1 MSDEPEIQK
10 GSGDPDPEEAHDM
23 NPAGHS
29 AIFPLDYHSDSIQKI
44 SEKME
49 THAHHLHHAPGK
61 KIFHY
66 FYEFLM
72 LFLAVFC
79 GFLAENFREHYV
91 ERERAEQYM
100 ASFYQDLRADTAKLS
115 ADIAWDQDKLATLN
129 GMTNCYDTLRKNWM
143 STRCLWALVT
153 KSMANRRFILTD
165 RTLKQL
171 ANAGGFRLLKKEDA
185 DSITSYESQYNT
197 IDDFQATIFQQAQ
210 DNVRNTFNEMVDFSA
225 NGKMFTAID
234 NADSLKIENT
244 IPLLYAKDQALM
256 NKYFNQLYLYA
267 RVTRTHVS
275 QMEKL
280 KVRAMGLMEYF
291 KTEHK
296 FE

>member
-10 GSGDPDPEEAHDM
+10 GSGNPDPEETNEL
-23 NPAGHS
+23 NPSGHS
-29 AIFPLDYHSDSIQKI
+29 AIFPVDYNSDSIQKI

-79 GFLAENFREHYV
+79 GFIAENFREHYV
-91 ERERAEQYM
+91 ERERAEQYIS
-100 ASFYQDLRADTAKLS
+100 SFYLDLKTDTARLS
-115 ADIAWDQDKLATLN
+115 ADIAWDRDKLATLN
-129 GMTNCYDTLRKNWM
+129 GMTACYDTLRKNWQ
-143 STRCLWALVT
+143 STSCLWALVN
-153 KSMANRRFILTD
+153 KSMANKRFVLTD

-185 DSITSYESQYNT
+185 DSITSYETMYNT
-197 IDDFQATIFQQAQ
+197 MDDFQATIFQQAQ
-210 DNVRNTFNEMVDFSA
+210 DNVRNTFNEMADFNA
-225 NGKMFTAID
+225 NGRMLTAI
-234 NADSLKIENT
+234 NSSDSIEIENT
-244 IPLLYAKDQALM
+244 IPLLYTKDLKLV

-267 RVTRTHVS
+267 RVTRTHMH
-275 QMEKL
+275 QMERL
-280 KVRAMGLMEYF
+280 KEKAVGLMKYVRA
-291 KTEHK
+291 EHK
-296 FE
+296 LG

>member
-1 MSDEPEIQK
+1 
-10 GSGDPDPEEAHDM
+10 
-23 NPAGHS
+23 
-29 AIFPLDYHSDSIQKI
+29 
-44 SEKME
+44 ME

-100 ASFYQDLRADTAKLS
+100 VSFYQDLRADTAKLS
-115 ADIAWDQDKLATLN
+115 ADIAWDQDKLAILN
-129 GMTNCYDTLRKNWM
+129 GMTDCYDTLRKNWL

-185 DSITSYESQYNT
+185 DSIASYESQYNT
-197 IDDFQATIFQQAQ
+197 IDDFQATIFQQSQ
-210 DNVRNTFNEMVDFSA
+210 DNVRNTFNEMADFNA
-225 NGKMFTAID
+225 NGRMLRTTSSS
-234 NADSLKIENT
+234 DSIQIENRL
-244 IPLLYAKDQALM
+244 PLLFSNDKVLI
-256 NKYFNQLYLYA
+256 NKYFNQLFLYA
-267 RVTRTHVS
+267 KVTRTHVG

-280 KVRAMGLMEYF
+280 KEKAVGLMEYF
-291 KTEHK
+291 KSEHK